1 MNSIKKKKFPCKDYI
16 KQPYVSFLSKNKNKN
31 KHFCTPPSNLTGIFF
46 FSLQCIQDSCLF
58 GRTEK
63 TEEMTWL
70 KQSLLLFYNSAIQT
84 IIKIKNQQN
93 KELY

>member
-46 FSLQCIQDSCLF
+46 SPYNAYKIHVCLVEQ
-58 GRTEK
+58 R
-63 TEEMTWL
+63 
-70 KQSLLLFYNSAIQT
+70 KQR
-84 IIKIKNQQN
+84 KWHD
-93 KELY
+93 